1 MRQLKSANN
10 YGEDEMKK
18 NPRYEYEIDIADL
31 FYHILARWRIIIIM
45 AILCAAALGGY
56 RYIKNQMEGD
66 TNKDYEKQLAKY
78 HKEVEA
84 YEKSNQRVDELVDSY
99 NDQIDQLTG
108 YLEKSVKMNIDPQ
121 NEWVARCDYFVE
133 VDKSVFDELPE
144 SNTQDPADSLL
155 GLYQSLFY
163 ETAYDNEAV
172 AKSGVG
178 EEKYLNELVTWTIN
192 TYTDSIT
199 ITIIGNN
206 EKQVREIL
214 DFYIDRIEGTIKETA
229 ESTIK
234 HELTLANNMT
244 YKKVDQTLVTEK
256 RSVVDT
262 ISNLRVSIS
271 RARTEQLALV
281 EPGVE
286 PTKPSGLKKYII
298 LGFLLGGFIAVA
310 IYTVRYVT
318 ARRLHNEDELQ
329 TLYNIPVY
337 GALPNTITRKPNKGI
352 DKIIEKRRNKKKLTD
367 KDVICKRIATLI
379 EKDYVGK
386 KVGIVSTS
394 GSERVKELFETL
406 KEMLEGKVSIILEQ
420 EFLENS
426 EAVQELGSSDAVF
439 VAEVRDD
446 SEMAKIDHLG
456 EILDISGCNVKGYVV
471 L

>member
-1 MRQLKSANN
+1 
-10 YGEDEMKK
+10 MKK

-56 RYIKNQMEGD
+56 RYVKNQMEGD
-66 TNKDYEKQLAKY
+66 TNEDYEKQLAKY
-78 HKEVEA
+78 HKEVEV

-99 NDQIDQLTG
+99 NDQIDQLTE

-121 NEWVARCDYFVE
+121 NEWVARCDFFVE
-133 VDKSVFDELPE
+133 VDKSVLEALPE
-144 SNTQDPADSLL
+144 SNVQDPADALL

-163 ETAYDNEAV
+163 ETAYDSEAV
-172 AKSGVG
+172 TKSGVG
-178 EEKYLNELVTWTIN
+178 EEKYLNELVTWSISVT
-192 TYTDSIT
+192 TDSIT

-214 DFYIDRIEGTIKETA
+214 DFYIDRIEGVLKETA
-229 ESTIK
+229 EATTK

-262 ISNLRVSIS
+262 ISNLRASIS
-271 RARTEQLALV
+271 RARTEQLALI

-286 PTKPSGLKKYII
+286 PTKPGGLKKYII

-318 ARRLHNEDELQ
+318 ARRLRNEDELQ

-337 GALPNTITRKPNKGI
+337 GALPNTITRNPNKGI
-352 DKIIEKRRNKKKLTD
+352 DKLIEKRRNKKKQTD

-379 EKDYVGK
+379 EKDYAGK
-386 KVGIVSTS
+386 KVGLVSTS

-406 KEMLEGKVSIILEQ
+406 KEMFGSRVSLVLEQ

-426 EAVQELGSSDAVF
+426 EAVQELVSSDAVY
-439 VAEVRDD
+439 VTEVRDD
-446 SEMAKIDHLG
+446 SEMEKINRMG
-456 EILDISGCNVKGYVV
+456 EIFDISGCNVKGYVV